1 MSTIRLTAKRQ
12 ATFPKA
18 LCEELNVQPGDSLVV
33 QRSSIEGEDVW
44 VLRPA
49 DRSVPDWIGA
59 LRRYAAG
66 KRHDMPSIRRSIEK
80 ARRDER

>member
-49 DRSVPDWIGA
+49 DRSIAEVCSGQEA
-59 LRRYAAG
+59 RYAL
-66 KRHDMPSIRRSIEK
+66 DP
-80 ARRDER
+80 